1 MLLGMCWPVQ
11 MQSEHVGFPVDGQ
24 PLRGNHF
31 RLATEGGILLWNTK
45 RLEGGYE
52 GYDNKTYGG
61 EALVQIQHSFQVG
74 ITHIHPLI
82 SLYWFHKNN

>member
-1 MLLGMCWPVQ
+1 

-31 RLATEGGILLWNTK
+31 RLATEGGLLLWNTK

-52 GYDNKTYGG
+52 GYDNKNMAVCMG
-61 EALVQIQHSFQVG
+61 ARL
-74 ITHIHPLI
+74 
-82 SLYWFHKNN
+82 